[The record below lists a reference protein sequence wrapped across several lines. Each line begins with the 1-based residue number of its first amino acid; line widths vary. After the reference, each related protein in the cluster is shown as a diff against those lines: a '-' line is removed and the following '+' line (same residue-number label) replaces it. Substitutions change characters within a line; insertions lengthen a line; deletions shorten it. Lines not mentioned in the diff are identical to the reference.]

1 MLTLALSFFLIALTY
16 ATVGFGG
23 GSSYLALLSISN
35 IPYSLLP
42 QIALISNLIV
52 VTGGTWIFYQ
62 KKLIDWKLSTPFILS
77 SVPMAFLGGLYKIQE
92 KTFIL
97 LLASS
102 LLLAS
107 IRLLWSPKS
116 ALDSTQR
123 PSSLKSS
130 LIGGGLGLLSG
141 IVGIG
146 GGIFLAP
153 IMLLMGWGKPKQIA
167 ATASLFILLN
177 SISGLIGQVIKN
189 PQVHLWSDYLP
200 LFLAVLIGG
209 QIGSRIGTHHKV
221 PHLWVERATGILILY
236 VSVQLI
242 LKHF

>member
-1 MLTLALSFFLIALTY
+1 MLTLGFSFFIIALTY

-23 GSSYLALLSISN
+23 GSSYLAILSISN

-42 QIALISNLIV
+42 QIALICNLIV
-52 VTGGTWIFYQ
+52 VTGGTWIFY
-62 KKLIDWKLSTPFILS
+62 KNKLIDWRLSTPFILS

-102 LLLAS
+102 LLIAS

-116 ALDSTQR
+116 ALDSNQR
-123 PSSLKSS
+123 PTTLKSY

-200 LFLAVLIGG
+200 LFLAVFIGG
-209 QIGSRIGTHHKV
+209 QIGSRIGSHHKV
-221 PHLWVERATGILILY
+221 PHLWIERATGILILY

-242 LKHF
+242 VKHF